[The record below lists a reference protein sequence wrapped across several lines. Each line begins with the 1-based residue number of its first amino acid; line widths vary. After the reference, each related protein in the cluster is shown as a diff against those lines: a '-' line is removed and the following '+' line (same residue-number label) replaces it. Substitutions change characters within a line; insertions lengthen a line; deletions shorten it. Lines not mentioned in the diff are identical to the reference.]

1 MFAKDFCSSTFV
13 LAHPFLAPAVAVA
26 AGRSRLVGKGGN
38 AFAVIIINED
48 IV

>member
-13 LAHPFLAPAVAVA
+13 LTHPFLAPALA

-48 IV
+48 MV